1 MVYLKLIR
9 WPNLIIIA
17 LTMILVRYFIVM
29 PELQNIHPEAI
40 TSLFLFIVLVLS
52 FVLLAAGGYVIND
65 IVDAEIDRI
74 NKPDKVLV
82 GSRISFAQANKL
94 YWVLNI
100 LVWICAVYLGFALKS
115 WRLTLIIF
123 AMTGLLWFYSKRY
136 KQMSLVGNIVV
147 SFSTSMALVIV
158 WLMEFFHLTTNPV
171 LFTEASLTFPTIT
184 GMLMAYTLFA
194 FLSSMLREIVKDI
207 EDIKGDARFGCKTF
221 PIVAGVATARN
232 LAIGLSAMGL
242 ILIGLWQY
250 VLIFKGFDFAFY
262 VLFIS
267 DTLLITILILLAM
280 ANEKEQFHRVSN
292 LIKLLMVSG
301 ILSIAF
307 L

>member
-9 WPNLIIIA
+9 WPNLVIIA
-17 LTMILVRYFIVM
+17 LTMILVRYFIVI

-40 TSLFLFIVLVLS
+40 TSILLFSALVLS
-52 FVLLAAGGYVIND
+52 FVLIAAGGYVIND
-65 IVDAEIDRI
+65 IVDSEIDRV
-74 NKPDKVLV
+74 NKPDRVLV
-82 GSRISFAQANKL
+82 GSKISFAQANNF
-94 YWVLNI
+94 YWLLNI
-100 LVWICAVYLGFALKS
+100 LVGICAVYLGFAVKS
-115 WRLTLIIF
+115 WRLTLIII

-136 KQMSLVGNIVV
+136 KQMSLVGNIVI

-158 WLMEFFHLTTNPV
+158 WLMEFFHFTTNPV
-171 LFTEASLTFPTIT
+171 LFTEASLSFPTIT
-184 GMLMAYTLFA
+184 GMLMAYTLFS

-221 PIVAGVATARN
+221 PVVAGVTTAKN
-232 LAIGLSAMGL
+232 LALGLSSMVL

-250 VLIFKGFDFAFY
+250 VLIFKGYDFAFY
-262 VLFIS
+262 ALFVS
-267 DTLLITILILLAM
+267 DALLITILILLVM
-280 ANEKEQFHRVSN
+280 ANEKEQFHRISN
-292 LIKLLMVSG
+292 LIKLLMISG